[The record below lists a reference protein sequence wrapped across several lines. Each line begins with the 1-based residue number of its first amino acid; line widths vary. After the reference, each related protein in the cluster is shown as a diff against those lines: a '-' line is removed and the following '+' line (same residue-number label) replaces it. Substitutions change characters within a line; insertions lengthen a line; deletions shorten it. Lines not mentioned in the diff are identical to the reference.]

1 MLQIISNLKSITSS
15 IRQRKTTVPEYS
27 NGTRFRII
35 TKGTLFIAIAALIIA
50 VILQIILPVKPYQ
63 PQMFSTVYNPGANNL
78 RVADSKTKIEMTH
91 SIRKGLFKPSR
102 RVNTGSITDKTVERI
117 FSSLKLQ
124 AIMSIGGQKVAYIVL
139 KNGQMRKCKIG
150 ETVQDMF
157 TVIDI
162 QKNSVSIDILGHKL
176 SLTR

>member
-1 MLQIISNLKSITSS
+1 MLQIISNPKSITGST
-15 IRQRKTTVPEYS
+15 RQGKNNVPGYFD
-27 NGTRFRII
+27 GARLKII
-35 TKGTLFIAIAALIIA
+35 TKATLFIAIAALIIA

-63 PQMFSTVYNPGANNL
+63 PQIFSTGYNPGANNL
-78 RVADSKTKIEMTH
+78 RVADSETKIEMTH
-91 SIRKGLFKPSR
+91 SIRNGLFKPSR

-124 AIMSIGGQKVAYIVL
+124 GIMSIRGQKVAYIVL

-150 ETVQDMF
+150 EIVKDMF
-157 TVIDI
+157 TVTDI

-176 SLTR
+176 SLSR